1 MTKTLFPATWLLLII
16 AGLPM
21 FSETVYSPSL
31 PAVAHSLFVSESM
44 AEYTLTIYLFG
55 MTLGTLF
62 WGKISD
68 KRGRKPCMLVGFLIF
83 ILGCVGCYFSE
94 SITLFMISRLIQGF
108 GGSVGSVLGQAVCR
122 DAFHGPAL
130 GKIYSSVGSALSIF
144 PAIGPVM
151 GGVIAEHYGWPTL
164 FLLLI
169 LSALCLSLLVATY
182 LPETHPVE
190 NRKPISIKEVG
201 ARFFRDK
208 KVMGFGL
215 IVGSVLGIS
224 FSYYSEGSFYLI
236 KMLGLSPS
244 DYGLSFIAIAT
255 SAMLGGLLS
264 KKLQSARSSKTIM
277 GYGILIILGATT
289 LFSNL
294 VLWHTYVAPFSN
306 TTMIGITIGAQM
318 ITVFGGCMATSNGL
332 ALALVDYKDCIGT
345 ASSLFGFFYYG
356 VISLVTFG
364 MGYVHNGT
372 LLPMPLYFLAW
383 GIFSLWVCKK

>member
-1 MTKTLFPATWLLLII
+1 
-16 AGLPM
+16 
-21 FSETVYSPSL
+21 
-31 PAVAHSLFVSESM
+31 M

-55 MTLGTLF
+55 MMLGTLF

-68 KRGRKPCMLVGFLIF
+68 KRGRKPSMLVGFLIF
-83 ILGCVGCYFSE
+83 ILGCLGCYFSE
-94 SITLFMISRLIQGF
+94 SITVFMICRLIQGF
-108 GGSVGSVLGQAVCR
+108 GGTVGSVLGQAVCR

-169 LSALCLSLLVATY
+169 LSALSLSLLVATY

-190 NRKPISIKEVG
+190 NRKPISIKTVG

-236 KMLGLSPS
+236 KILGLSPS

-264 KKLQSARSSKTIM
+264 KKLQSARSSKAIM

-306 TTMIGITIGAQM
+306 TMMIGITIGAQM

-332 ALALVDYKDCIGT
+332 ALALVDYKECIGT

-364 MGYVHNGT
+364 MGWVHNGT
-372 LLPMPLYFLAW
+372 LLPMPLYFLSL
-383 GIFSLWVCKK
+383 GIFGLWVKGKMICDES